1 MGEEESA
8 AVHRRGS
15 LYARSKAVL
24 LLLLAA
30 LVMVELRLRRPQGR
44 EGYRQQVPDRQ
55 HALVAVEVVLAHT
68 WRRCEVLP
76 GEVLSLLFERLV
88 VTAKY
93 VKSCRMMWTS
103 SKLRQLAKQIKSE
116 DI

>member
-1 MGEEESA
+1 MGEEEPV

-24 LLLLAA
+24 VLLLLAA
-30 LVMVELRLRRPQGR
+30 LVMVELRLRRPHGR

-55 HALVAVEVVLAHT
+55 HALVAVEVVVAHT

-76 GEVLSLLFERLV
+76 GEVRPLLFEGLV

-93 VKSCRMMWTS
+93 VKSCRMMRTS
-103 SKLRQLAKQIKSE
+103 SKPRQLAKQT
-116 DI
+116 